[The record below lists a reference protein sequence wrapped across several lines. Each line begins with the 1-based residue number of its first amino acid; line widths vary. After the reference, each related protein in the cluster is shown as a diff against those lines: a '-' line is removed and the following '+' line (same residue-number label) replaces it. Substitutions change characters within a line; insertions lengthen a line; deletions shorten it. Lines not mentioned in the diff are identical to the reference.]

1 MILRTTAV
9 AAIFYSAAA
18 INAPAP
24 LPAPAPAPAP
34 LVDNHNSCGGWAK
47 TGECSKNPAYMLVTC
62 AKSCNNFD
70 GEVAIPHVEKPAT
83 EPVKV
88 QETPEHTKA
97 AFEADVKAPAHA
109 KSDISEQNHQWYL
122 EKQQKAKQQKAKK
135 EKAKKDAEIAQSEKD
150 AEIAQSEKDAEIA
163 QPKKDADI
171 AQPKKDADITQSKQ
185 DAETAQSKKDA
196 ELAAIRAEQ
205 LAKRKA
211 KSPPKK
217 AKSPPKTQTEPV
229 NSDEPYQPITVQRT
243 AKAAPKTTLLSSIN
257 AATAVKKAATT
268 LKTTLGNLHLHD
280 KKDQQ
285 DAITAEAKKAKNE
298 KLSWHE
304 KALLKQA
311 ANEQALK
318 VKQEQKAAAQK
329 KAADD
334 AMYQKEQEERHHKA
348 NEIREE
354 ERRKQQEIRESQ
366 AQAAPQK
373 ASSSIG
379 DYLFV
384 AIAVLFLGWFVGMSA
399 MQTDAGKQ
407 MVISVSGLIAGARM
421 GSKTLSKVKGGL
433 HRAASGD
440 AYHFA

>member
-47 TGECSKNPAYMLVTC
+47 AGECSKNPAYMLVTC

-122 EKQQKAKQQKAKK
+122 QKQQKAKQQKAKQ
-135 EKAKKDAEIAQSEKD
+135 EKSKKDAEIAQSKKD
-150 AEIAQSEKDAEIA
+150 AEIAQS
-163 QPKKDADI
+163 KKDAV
-171 AQPKKDADITQSKQ
+171 
-185 DAETAQSKKDA
+185 
-196 ELAAIRAEQ
+196 LAAIRAEE
-205 LAKRKA
+205 LAKRKAKSPPKKA

-229 NSDEPYQPITVQRT
+229 HSDEPYQPTTVQRT
-243 AKAAPKTTLLSSIN
+243 AKASPKTTLLTSIN

-268 LKTTLGNLHLHD
+268 LKSTLGNLHLHD
-280 KKDQQ
+280 KRDQR
-285 DAITAEAKKAKNE
+285 DAIKAEAKKAKNQ

-311 ANEQALK
+311 AKEQALK

-334 AMYQKEQEERHHKA
+334 AVYQKEQEERHHKA

>member
-47 TGECSKNPAYMLVTC
+47 AGECSKNPAYMLVTC

-122 EKQQKAKQQKAKK
+122 QKQQKAKQQKAKQ
-135 EKAKKDAEIAQSEKD
+135 EKSKKDAEIAQSKKD
-150 AEIAQSEKDAEIA
+150 AEIAQSKKDAEIA
-163 QPKKDADI
+163 QSKKDAEI
-171 AQPKKDADITQSKQ
+171 
-185 DAETAQSKKDA
+185 AQSKKDA
-196 ELAAIRAEQ
+196 ELAAIRAEE

-229 NSDEPYQPITVQRT
+229 NSDEPYQPTTVKRT
-243 AKAAPKTTLLSSIN
+243 AKAAPTTTLLSSIN

-268 LKTTLGNLHLHD
+268 LKSTLGNLHLHD
-280 KKDQQ
+280 KRDQQ
-285 DAITAEAKKAKNE
+285 DAIKAEAKKAKNE

-311 ANEQALK
+311 AKEQALK

-329 KAADD
+329 KAADE

-373 ASSSIG
+373 AHSSIG

-384 AIAVLFLGWFVGMSA
+384 AIAVLFLGWFAGMSA

-407 MVISVSGLIAGARM
+407 MAISISGLIAGARM

>member
-1 MILRTTAV
+1 MGH
-9 AAIFYSAAA
+9 S
-18 INAPAP
+18 PALAQP
-24 LPAPAPAPAP
+24 PAPAP

-47 TGECSKNPAYMLVTC
+47 AGECSKNPAYMLATC
-62 AKSCNNFD
+62 AKSCNAFD
-70 GEVAIPHVEKPAT
+70 GKVAIPQVEKPVKPPVT
-83 EPVKV
+83 GQKPSEPVKV
-88 QETPEHTKA
+88 QESPEPIKA

-122 EKQQKAKQQKAKK
+122 ENQQKAKQQKAKK
-135 EKAKKDAEIAQSEKD
+135 EKAKKDAEIAQPE
-150 AEIAQSEKDAEIA
+150 
-163 QPKKDADI
+163 
-171 AQPKKDADITQSKQ
+171 KDADITQSKQ

-196 ELAAIRAEQ
+196 ELAAISAEQ

-280 KKDQQ
+280 KRDLQ

-318 VKQEQKAAAQK
+318 VKQ
-329 KAADD
+329 
-334 AMYQKEQEERHHKA
+334 
-348 NEIREE
+348 
-354 ERRKQQEIRESQ
+354 
-366 AQAAPQK
+366 
-373 ASSSIG
+373 
-379 DYLFV
+379 
-384 AIAVLFLGWFVGMSA
+384 
-399 MQTDAGKQ
+399 
-407 MVISVSGLIAGARM
+407 
-421 GSKTLSKVKGGL
+421 
-433 HRAASGD
+433 
-440 AYHFA
+440 

>member
-1 MILRTTAV
+1 MGH
-9 AAIFYSAAA
+9 S
-18 INAPAP
+18 
-24 LPAPAPAPAP
+24 PAPAPAP

-47 TGECSKNPAYMLVTC
+47 AGECSKNPAYMLATC
-62 AKSCNNFD
+62 AKSCNAFD
-70 GEVAIPHVEKPAT
+70 GEIAIPQVEKPAKPPVT
-83 EPVKV
+83 GQKPSEPV
-88 QETPEHTKA
+88 KA
-97 AFEADVKAPAHA
+97 AFEADVKAPAYA

-171 AQPKKDADITQSKQ
+171 AQP
-185 DAETAQSKKDA
+185 KKDA

-280 KKDQQ
+280 KRDQQ

-354 ERRKQQEIRESQ
+354 ERRKQQEILESQ
-366 AQAAPQK
+366 AQAAPQN

-384 AIAVLFLGWFVGMSA
+384 AIAVLFLGWFAGMSV

-407 MVISVSGLIAGARM
+407 MAMNVSSLIAGARM
-421 GSKTLSKVKGGL
+421 GSKTLNKVKGGL